1 MTCRNLLRLIPRL
14 GVLLTTLALASCLG
28 GPGPEAPTITD
39 QPKDKAVFVSQT
51 ANFDIGV
58 TGKPPFTFQWYRNGV
73 VIDGATAATYT
84 TPIVTAAEIGRAH
97 V

>member
-39 QPKDKAVFVSQT
+39 QPKDRNGFIGQTVRFDVGVS
-51 ANFDIGV
+51 
-58 TGKPPFTFQWYRNGV
+58 GKPPMTFQ
-73 VIDGATAATYT
+73 
-84 TPIVTAAEIGRAH
+84 
-97 V
+97 